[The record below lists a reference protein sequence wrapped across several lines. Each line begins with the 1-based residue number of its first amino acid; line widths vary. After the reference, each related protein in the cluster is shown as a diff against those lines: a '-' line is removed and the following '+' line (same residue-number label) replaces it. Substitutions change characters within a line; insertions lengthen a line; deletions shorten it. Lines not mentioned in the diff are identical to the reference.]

1 MRKENFMTSKER
13 VTAVIEKKQ
22 FDRIPVYGWLRA
34 NMENVISDE
43 FGSLEA
49 FEDKYEFDYA
59 HIFGGP
65 STFAKEMLD
74 GAKKQKGELIPEDI
88 LQMEMNNTDDS
99 EEWENVRNLIKF
111 YGEDRKRFTYIQ
123 TPGIFEKVNQYFGIE
138 NHLMYLLLYPEDI
151 ARLYRKQAEWNR
163 GFAMNAL
170 DLGVDMIH
178 VSDDWG
184 GQNSL
189 LFSPRI
195 WKDSIAPNHKL
206 VVDAVHERGAY
217 ASLHSDGN
225 INEVLDGIAELGYNV
240 IHPYQVSAGMNY
252 DTYFRKYSENFT
264 VMGGIDIQTTLGFNR
279 LDDVKEEIDNVLSL
293 FHERG
298 LLLCTSHFV
307 QDHCSLEELVNT
319 YDYIYSAIRE

>member
-1 MRKENFMTSKER
+1 MTSKER
-13 VTAVIEKKQ
+13 VKAVIDKKE

-34 NMENVISDE
+34 NMEEKISGE
-43 FGSLEA
+43 FGSVEA

-65 STFAKEMLD
+65 ATFKKEALD
-74 GAKKQKGELIPEDI
+74 EAKKQKGELTPADI
-88 LQMEMNNTDDS
+88 IQMDMCDVDDS
-99 EEWENVRNLIKF
+99 QKWESVIKDVEF
-111 YGEDRKRFTYIQ
+111 HGKDRRRFTYIQ

-138 NHLMYLLLYPEDI
+138 NHLMYLLLYAEDI
-151 ARLYRKQAEWNR
+151 ERLYRKQAEWNR
-163 GFAMNAL
+163 QFAMNAL

-195 WKDSIAPNHKL
+195 WKDFIAPNHKL
-206 VVDAVHERGAY
+206 IVDAVHARSAY

-240 IHPYQVSAGMNY
+240 LHPYQVSAGMSY
-252 DTYFRKYSENFT
+252 DTYFEKYSGDFT
-264 VMGGIDIQTTLGFNR
+264 IMGGVDIQTTLGFNR
-279 LDDVKEEIDNVLSL
+279 PDDVKEEIDNVLSI
-293 FHERG
+293 FKKRG

-307 QDHCSLEELVNT
+307 QAHCSLEELV
-319 YDYIYSAIRE
+319 YAYEYIYRAVRQ